1 MGLEVMMHE
10 MDTHLSIKAV
20 GQYSLANLSSL
31 FDKVKDE
38 SEKCANRGVILD
50 VTEVAGTIPTVDM
63 HVLGK
68 RCSEVWKLALRIA
81 IVSPVGGI
89 GRFFENVARN
99 RGVQVVVVP
108 NQCAAME
115 WINCLQ

>member
-1 MGLEVMMHE
+1 MSLELQIHE
-10 MDTHLSIKAV
+10 LDTHLSIKAV
-20 GQYSLANLSSL
+20 GRYSLANLSAL
-31 FDKVKDE
+31 FDRVKDE
-38 SEKCANRGVILD
+38 SEKRANKGVILD

-68 RCSEVWKLALRIA
+68 RCSGVWKLARRIA

-89 GRFFENVARN
+89 GKFFENVARN

-115 WINCLQ
+115 WVNCHQ